1 MKKLLMIVLFS
12 FTAIHAQ
19 NGNTV
24 QANEVKVGEVLQ
36 IGKPTSWK
44 YNHINF
50 PKANLIIKQGGI
62 ANYKVAEGHKVVVTS
77 IEEKKSGGLAVTLK
91 RQDGGKF
98 FGNRTSVTANLEKA
112 LASSELQRVQ

>member
-1 MKKLLMIVLFS
+1 MKKLLMIALFS
-12 FTAIHAQ
+12 FTVMYAQ
-19 NGNTV
+19 GETGIQTNDI
-24 QANEVKVGEVLQ
+24 KVGEVLQ

-50 PKANLIIKQGGI
+50 TKANFLIKQGGI
-62 ANYKVAEGHKVVVTS
+62 ANYKVAEGHKVVVTA
-77 IEEKKSGGLAVTLK
+77 IKQKKSGAVAVTLE

-112 LASSELQRVQ
+112 LASSELQTLE